1 MSAFLVLVAAV
12 ALGVLLGGGLLQW
25 LQQQNANIFDLFGF
39 ISFVITCFLL
49 LFVLYMAFFNREMA
63 REILQAI
70 LAIVE
75 GVRAS
80 GTPD

>member
-12 ALGVLLGGGLLQW
+12 ALGVLIGGGLLQW

-49 LFVLYMAFFNREMA
+49 LFVLYMVFFNHEMA